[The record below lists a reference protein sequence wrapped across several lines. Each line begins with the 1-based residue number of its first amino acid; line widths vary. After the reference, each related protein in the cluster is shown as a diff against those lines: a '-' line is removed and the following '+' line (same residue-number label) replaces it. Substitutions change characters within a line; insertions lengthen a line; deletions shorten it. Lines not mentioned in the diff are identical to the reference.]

1 MSDPI
6 DRERGRSGR
15 RRGRRGG
22 GPPRKEKHYDVENTP
37 RPTIILAKPSLGPS
51 LSANGDSSQGTTAVS
66 HQSGSS
72 TSISPMGRQQEKPMM
87 VLKTREEGR
96 SLSSATSIPGIA
108 LASGSGEAT
117 QTASYHLQRTQSGP
131 PGSQDGSVKLAVS
144 PEMTKSVKLID
155 DMYQWCETAN
165 EMLMDQTDFLVVG
178 VLGLQGV
185 GKSTIMSLLAGNSP
199 SDSYRS
205 FVFTPQSKDAREI
218 CDHQTNGVDI
228 FVTSERIILIDTQPI
243 LSASVMEHLIRHDK
257 KFSTEYTFAENCVE
271 MQSLQLAAFLMTVCH
286 VVLVVQD
293 WFVDTN
299 FMHFLLTA
307 EMLKPASHSASH
319 ESGTGQDDVNEYNPH
334 IVFIQNKATRADFS
348 AENYKTMRK
357 TYSKIFESSKLKTK
371 SFVSMAVGKL
381 IPALSTGNRSSSND
395 INLFLL
401 PPIDAPKLENQ
412 QDASLTHLPDYRGYP
427 SFLNHINSL
436 RSQVLAIPR
445 DQLAHTQLSEKNWF
459 HYAARTWDA
468 VKKSQLISEYNR
480 LLS

>member
-22 GPPRKEKHYDVENTP
+22 GPPRKEKHDADSTP
-37 RPTIILAKPSLGPS
+37 RPTIILAKPSSGPS
-51 LSANGDSSQGTTAVS
+51 SSAIGDSLQGTASVS

-72 TSISPMGRQQEKPMM
+72 ASISPMGRQQEKPVM
-87 VLKTREEGR
+87 VLKAREEGR
-96 SLSSATSIPGIA
+96 PLSSATSTPSIA
-108 LASGSGEAT
+108 MASGAGET
-117 QTASYHLQRTQSGP
+117 TPSYHLQRTQSGP
-131 PGSQDGSVKLAVS
+131 SGSQDGPLKLAAF

-165 EMLMDQTDFLVVG
+165 EMLLDQTDFLVVG

-205 FVFTPQSKDAREI
+205 FVFTQQSKEAKEI
-218 CDHQTNGVDI
+218 CDHQTNGLDI
-228 FVTSERIILIDTQPI
+228 FVTAERIILIDTQPV
-243 LSASVMEHLIRHDK
+243 LSASVMEHLIRNDK

-271 MQSLQLAAFLMTVCH
+271 IQSLQLAAFLMTVCH

-307 EMLKPASHSASH
+307 EMLKPASHSVSH
-319 ESGTGQDDVNEYNPH
+319 ESGTGQEDVNEYNPH
-334 IVFIQNKATRADFS
+334 IVFIQNKAKKVDFS
-348 AENYKTMRK
+348 PENYKTMKK
-357 TYSKIFESSKLKTK
+357 TIAKIFESSKLKTK
-371 SFVSMAVGKL
+371 GFVSMAVGKL
-381 IPALSTGNRSSSND
+381 IPALSTENKSSSND
-395 INLFLL
+395 INLFLM
-401 PPIDAPKLENQ
+401 PPTDPHKLEI
-412 QDASLTHLPDYRGYP
+412 QDAILTVLPNYRGYP
-427 SFLNHINSL
+427 SFLDHINSL
-436 RSQVLAIPR
+436 RSQILAIPR
-445 DQLAHTQLSEKNWF
+445 DQLTHMQLSEKNWF